1 MQRVVEVDSE
11 RGLARVQVVAMDAAR
26 IVEAAQH
33 RTV

>member
-11 RGLARVQVVAMDAAR
+11 RGRARVEVVAMDPAGIA
-26 IVEAAQH
+26 EAAQH